1 MRWRSGGP
9 DRWSSR
15 AGPRACGRRCERTSA
30 EDTVMC
36 GIIGYIGS
44 REAVPL
50 LLDGLKR
57 LEYRGYDSAG
67 LAVLRDGKIDVRRS
81 VGKLAN
87 LVKAVNG
94 AGLNGTA
101 GIGHTRWATHGKP
114 SEQNA
119 HPHRSGPLVLVHNG
133 IIENYA
139 ALKARL
145 HQEGYR
151 FESETDTEVMAY
163 LFARNLKDGHGLE
176 GAVRAAIKEVRG
188 SYAIAVLC
196 EGEPQTII
204 AARSGCPLVVGM
216 SEHGAFAASDVTA
229 ILAHTRDVVFLEDD
243 DLAVLSTNTLVVK
256 DAKGKPVTRAAT
268 QIAWDAA
275 AAEKGGYPHFM
286 LKEIHEQPQTI
297 LDTMRGRYTFER
309 GEADLPDIGLS
320 PAQFAD
326 VQRVWIVAC
335 GTSWHAALVGKYL
348 IEEMVRAPVQVDIG
362 SEFRYRN
369 PLIGPNDLLI
379 AISQS
384 GETADTLAAAREAK
398 RQGARMV
405 SICNVVGSTLARE
418 SDGVLYTHAGPEI
431 GVASTKAFTA
441 QLTALYLLALHLGR
455 VRGTVSVE
463 EGRAWLDRFVTL
475 PTHVQHLLGREA
487 ELIAIAKR
495 YHTKRNFL
503 YQGRGIN
510 YPIALEGALKL
521 KEISYIHAE
530 GYAAGEMKHGPIAL
544 IDKDMPVVVL
554 APRDRL
560 YEKTVSNLME
570 VKARGAPVIVFV
582 TAGERELG
590 RAADAVF
597 TVPDVHP
604 LLSPIL
610 FAVPLQLL
618 AYHIAVLRGTDVD
631 QPRNLAKSVIARSAA
646 TKQSIVLKASARLL
660 RFARNDRS

>member
-1 MRWRSGGP
+1 
-9 DRWSSR
+9 
-15 AGPRACGRRCERTSA
+15 
-30 EDTVMC
+30 MC
-36 GIIGYIGS
+36 GIVGYIGS
-44 REAVPL
+44 QDAVPM

-67 LAVLRDGKIDVRRS
+67 VAVLHDGKIDVRRS
-81 VGKLAN
+81 VGKLVN
-87 LVKAVNG
+87 LEKALNG
-94 AGLNGTA
+94 TGLCGTA

-139 ALKARL
+139 TLKEEL
-145 HQEGYR
+145 QKEGRR
-151 FESETDTEVMAY
+151 FESETDTEVVAH
-163 LFARNLKDGHGLE
+163 LIARSLKAGLGLE
-176 GAVRAAIKEVRG
+176 EAVRAATGEVRG
-188 SYAIAVLC
+188 SYAIAVMSEDDPRTLV
-196 EGEPQTII
+196 
-204 AARSGCPLVVGM
+204 AARSGCPLVVGR
-216 SEHGAFAASDVTA
+216 SPHGAFVASDVTA
-229 ILAHTRDVVFLEDD
+229 ILAHTRDVVFLEDGEM
-243 DLAVLSTNTLVVK
+243 AVLSADGLAVK
-256 DAKGKPVTRAAT
+256 DADARPVLRAAT
-268 QIAWDAA
+268 RIAWDAA

-286 LKEIHEQPQTI
+286 LKEIHEQPQAI
-297 LDTMRGRYTFER
+297 LDTMRGRYTYEQ
-309 GEADLPDIGLS
+309 GEADLPDIGLT
-320 PAQFAD
+320 PDQFAAID
-326 VQRVWIVAC
+326 RVWIVAC

-362 SEFRYRN
+362 SEFRYRD
-369 PLIGPNDLLI
+369 PLIRTDDLLI

-398 RQGARMV
+398 KHGARVV

-455 VRGTVSVE
+455 VRGKVSAAD
-463 EGRAWLDRFVTL
+463 GKAWLDRFVTL
-475 PTHVQHLLGREA
+475 PALVRRLLGREA
-487 ELIAIAKR
+487 ELISIAKR
-495 YHTKRNFL
+495 YHAKRNFL
-503 YQGRGIN
+503 YLGRGIN

-570 VKARGAPVIVFV
+570 VKARNAPVIAFV
-582 TAGERELG
+582 TEGERELG
-590 RAADAVF
+590 KQADAVF

-604 LLSPIL
+604 LLTPVL
-610 FAVPLQLL
+610 FTIPLQLL
-618 AYHIAVLRGTDVD
+618 AYHIAVLRGADVD
-631 QPRNLAKSVIARSAA
+631 QPRNLAKSV
-646 TKQSIVLKASARLL
+646 TVE
-660 RFARNDRS
+660 